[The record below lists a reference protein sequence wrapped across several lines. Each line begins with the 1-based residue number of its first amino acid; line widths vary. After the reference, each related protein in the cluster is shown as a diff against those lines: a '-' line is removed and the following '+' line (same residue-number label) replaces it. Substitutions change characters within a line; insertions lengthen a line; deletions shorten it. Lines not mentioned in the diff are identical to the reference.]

1 MLIGNAL
8 DPEFLESESI
18 YDMDCLIAATEDEQT
33 NIMCSLLAKDYGV
46 KQVIVHISTTNY
58 IKPIRRMGID
68 AIVSK
73 NLSAVNEVFKFI
85 HTDQQEIE
93 ISRFED
99 IDMDSIELE
108 VMPDCKFL
116 RKKYTLN
123 DLPDSICLG
132 SIIRDGK
139 IIIPNQK
146 TAIRESDKLLI
157 FLKPQYISKV
167 ENIFQ

>member
-1 MLIGNAL
+1 MLVGNVL
-8 DPEFLESESI
+8 DTDLLESENI
-18 YDMDCLIAATEDEQT
+18 YDIDCFIAATEDEQT

-73 NLSAVNEVFKFI
+73 NVSAVNEVLKFI

-99 IDMDSIELE
+99 IDIDSIELE
-108 VMPDCKFL
+108 VMSDCKFL
-116 RKKYTLN
+116 RKKYILD

-132 SIIRDGK
+132 AIIRNGNN
-139 IIIPNQK
+139 IIPNK
-146 TAIRESDKLLI
+146 KSKIKIKNKDKRGINNLPDIKLR
-157 FLKPQYISKV
+157 
-167 ENIFQ
+167 